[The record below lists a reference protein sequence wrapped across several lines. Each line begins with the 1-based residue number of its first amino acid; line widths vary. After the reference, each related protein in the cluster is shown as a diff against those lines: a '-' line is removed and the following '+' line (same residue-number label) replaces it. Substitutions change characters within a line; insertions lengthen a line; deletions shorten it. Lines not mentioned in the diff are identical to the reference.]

1 MFFYKGTTYAK
12 VWKVDTKEKYMEL
25 KISTSETDKDGTT
38 KYSNWWPRVIGHAFN
53 SLKED
58 NVKEGDR
65 IVITTAKFENTQ
77 YKDAGGNL
85 KQGAPRLIIID
96 AKVVKDGQAPNQGS
110 PANTAAKPVNDS
122 RAEADACP
130 W

>member
-25 KISTSETDKDGTT
+25 KISTSETDRDGVT

-58 NVKEGDR
+58 GVKEGDR

-77 YKDAGGNL
+77 YKDAEGNM
-85 KQGAPRLIIID
+85 KQGTPRLIIID
-96 AKVVKDGQAPNQGS
+96 AKVDTGDHSSNQNNQN
-110 PANTAAKPVNDS
+110 ANATKSAENS
-122 RAEADACP
+122 RTEADACP